1 MSAHMIVGGCGN
13 RSGRKA
19 AFPRGVWGHAPQKI
33 LKSRSSEIQFPAF
46 WASKLGKTM
55 TSIYQQKEQLFL
67 IFTRLVLKSKAIK

>member
-1 MSAHMIVGGCGN
+1 MAIEVAVRPLFLGG
-13 RSGRKA
+13 SGGM
-19 AFPRGVWGHAPQKI
+19 PPQKI